1 MQLETGSKCTNR
13 NVIDPSARQTY
24 LRRISGVV
32 GTVLLDLND
41 YAKNILPPADSQ
53 NIVMLAPPKVLNREK
68 NHEQSIP

>member
-41 YAKNILPPADSQ
+41 YAKNILPPADSR
-53 NIVMLAPPKVLNREK
+53 NTDMLAKENLLGK
-68 NHEQSIP
+68 F